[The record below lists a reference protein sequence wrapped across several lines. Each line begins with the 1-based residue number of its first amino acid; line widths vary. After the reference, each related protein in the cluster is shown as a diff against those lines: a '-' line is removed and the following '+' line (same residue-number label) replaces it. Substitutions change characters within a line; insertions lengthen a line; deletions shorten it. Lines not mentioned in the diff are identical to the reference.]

1 MNIKTVANH
10 AEQATELLR
19 ALSNPGRLT
28 ILCLLSAGERSV
40 GDLARATGLSQSAL
54 SQHLAILRHGG
65 LVETRRFRQNIF
77 YTIKD
82 NRAMRVIDTLAG
94 LYCPSGVPTSKS
106 ADDLNP
112 DETDEQR

>member
-65 LVETRRFRQNIF
+65 LVETRS
-77 YTIKD
+77 
-82 NRAMRVIDTLAG
+82 RAIQQ
-94 LYCPSGVPTSKS
+94 KN
-106 ADDLNP
+106 DDLIAAR
-112 DETDEQR
+112 DET